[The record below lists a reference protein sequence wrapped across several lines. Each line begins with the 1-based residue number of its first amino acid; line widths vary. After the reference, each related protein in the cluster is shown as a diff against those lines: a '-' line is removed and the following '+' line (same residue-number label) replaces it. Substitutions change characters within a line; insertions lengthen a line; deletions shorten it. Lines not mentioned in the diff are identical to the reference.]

1 MSNVRLSDQ
10 SIAAT
15 WLDAGTTG
23 NFIAIAALGVALL
36 LNAPNPHA
44 QATRSLNG
52 AATVFSGAS
61 AFFPPRVERD
71 TARGRIW
78 TLNED
83 MVLLYDGRTRTL
95 VKKIALAGWSSVS
108 EPNSCPADLAVDV
121 AGHVIVSSNI
131 APTLWRINAETLDA
145 ERLDIALD
153 ADNDEDVGF
162 TGLLSASRDSV
173 YAVSAI
179 HGSLWRIDLNSRRGT
194 KLQMAMPLK
203 GACALG
209 FAPQTGLG
217 RSHIHTGLAPT
228 ALLCASTMSGSRR
241 IEISGL
247 TQATLTHESC
257 STK

>member
-78 TLNED
+78 TLNQD

-121 AGHVIVSSNI
+121 AGRCTRGASLGSMS
-131 APTLWRINAETLDA
+131 RRCA
-145 ERLDIALD
+145 ER
-153 ADNDEDVGF
+153 E
-162 TGLLSASRDSV
+162 
-173 YAVSAI
+173 
-179 HGSLWRIDLNSRRGT
+179 
-194 KLQMAMPLK
+194 P
-203 GACALG
+203 C
-209 FAPQTGLG
+209 G
-217 RSHIHTGLAPT
+217 RLRHHSEPPVVA
-228 ALLCASTMSGSRR
+228 A
-241 IEISGL
+241 
-247 TQATLTHESC
+247 
-257 STK
+257 